1 MNRINRKYIDRLKV
15 KGAKWLEDNIAMEKR
30 LSTAEEP
37 TYVLYIEAMEKAL
50 KELNESENIWPVH
63 NLNLESILSWRY

>member
-1 MNRINRKYIDRLKV
+1 MSTLHMNKITRAYIDRLKI

-37 TYVLYIEAMEKAL
+37 TYVLYIEAMERAL
-50 KELNESENIWPVH
+50 NELNEAENV
-63 NLNLESILSWRY
+63 

>member
-1 MNRINRKYIDRLKV
+1 MSTLHMNKITRAYIDRLKI

-37 TYVLYIEAMEKAL
+37 TYVLYIQAMEKAL
-50 KELNESENIWPVH
+50 AELELSE
-63 NLNLESILSWRY
+63 

>member
-1 MNRINRKYIDRLKV
+1 MSTLHMNRINRKYIDRLKV

-50 KELNESENIWPVH
+50 SELNESENI
-63 NLNLESILSWRY
+63 

>member
-1 MNRINRKYIDRLKV
+1 MSTLHMNKITRAYIDRLKI

-37 TYVLYIEAMEKAL
+37 TYVLYIEALEKAL
-50 KELNESENIWPVH
+50 KEVKEAEEL
-63 NLNLESILSWRY
+63 

>member
-1 MNRINRKYIDRLKV
+1 MSTLHMNKINRAYINRLKV

-50 KELNESENIWPVH
+50 KELNESENI
-63 NLNLESILSWRY
+63 